1 MVQTC
6 VLRPHLFSLNLTWW
20 RHGPILRP
28 PSTPFSL
35 NLTWWRHGPDL
46 LPPSRPFSPWPHLME
61 SLTRLAT
68 SVYIFFSFAS
78 PDSITVQIRHVRPQV
93 VLLYLTW
100 WRHGPNS
107 RPPSTPFYLLP
118 HLMASQSRF
127 ATSVYTFFSQSYLI
141 APQSRLAISVHTF
154 FSILDDG
161 LTVQICYLHPT
172 LPLLDLTWWRHG
184 PVLLPPSRLFSPWPH
199 LMASR
204 SSFAMSVHTFLSFT
218 RRRTMGTSLSLGHA
232 PRLICF
238 SRVNSLQDMALK
250 LIRCSRNNVAN
261 RQVKFQGAMTKT
273 NI

>member
-6 VLRPHLFSLNLTWW
+6 YLRPDLFLLGLTWWSHWQDLLLPFTSFSPSPHLIASRSRFDMCAHNLFSFISPDGVTVQTRDLRPHLFIFYLTWW
-20 RHGPILRP
+20 RHSQDLLLPF
-28 PSTPFSL
+28 TPFSL
-35 NLTWWRHGPDL
+35 NLIWWRHSQDL
-46 LPPSRPFSPWPHLME
+46 LSPSTPFSQSYMMASQSRIATSIQPFLYLTSPDGDTVQTCYLRPDFFLLNLIWWRHDPNLRPPFTPFSPWP
-61 SLTRLAT
+61 
-68 SVYIFFSFAS
+68 Y
-78 PDSITVQIRHVRPQV
+78 
-93 VLLYLTW
+93 
-100 WRHGPNS
+100 
-107 RPPSTPFYLLP
+107 
-118 HLMASQSRF
+118 
-127 ATSVYTFFSQSYLI
+127 
-141 APQSRLAISVHTF
+141 
-154 FSILDDG
+154 
-161 LTVQICYLHPT
+161 
-172 LPLLDLTWWRHG
+172 
-184 PVLLPPSRLFSPWPH
+184 